1 VKRLIIQIA
10 VTLMIP
16 GLAGCVHSVHNDMVR
31 LCNAET
37 TPSNDTR
44 LDEIMAETTDQE
56 MKRLS
61 KVIWVQEE
69 EIKNRK
75 VRAMLEEVTR
85 ADYDKKL
92 EPIRRMVKEA
102 GLKNCPVIE
111 EGGIL
116 WEVLNHPSINGSID

>member
-1 VKRLIIQIA
+1 
-10 VTLMIP
+10 
-16 GLAGCVHSVHNDMVR
+16 
-31 LCNAET
+31 
-37 TPSNDTR
+37 
-44 LDEIMAETTDQE
+44 MAETTDQE